1 MKCEPG
7 KNAVFWNVSFVED
20 YFVFGPEDEGRKLV
34 WNVGTWFN
42 I

>member
-20 YFVFGPEDEGRKLV
+20 FFLVPEDEGRRLV
-34 WNVGTWFN
+34 WNVGTWFSK
-42 I
+42 

>member
-20 YFVFGPEDEGRKLV
+20 FFVPEDEGRRLV
-34 WNVGTWFN
+34 WNVGIRFN
-42 I
+42 K